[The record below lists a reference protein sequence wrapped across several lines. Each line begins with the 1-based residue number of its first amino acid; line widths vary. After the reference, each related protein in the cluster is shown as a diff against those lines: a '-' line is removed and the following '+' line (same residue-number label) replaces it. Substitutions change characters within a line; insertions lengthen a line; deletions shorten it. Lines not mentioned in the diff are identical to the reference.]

1 MTDML
6 LAVAIALAG
15 FALEVWPRLINRYF
29 GIDTWRFALLADA
42 IRRHGRYPDSV
53 PEKYIVP
60 GSVDN
65 PPFLPFVC
73 SRFTKKWLDRNQGL
87 ISPAFD
93 VLQSL
98 TVYGLGYAVTGAP
111 IGGHLAQ
118 IFYMLTPVV
127 PLEASNLSLR
137 TPGSLIFLWAMLSVQ
152 AYALHPSVWTFILGV
167 AGVTLLTFTH
177 RMAVQVLF
185 FGLIGF
191 TIIDN
196 TARYL
201 LVFLVGVL
209 FSIFAF
215 RGAYLK
221 YLRGQLL
228 MIAFWMYNIHNRL
241 AHQIRGNP
249 TKEKKHTD
257 FVRRIEYMIWKI
269 PVLPFLAV
277 NPWAIYAFVALFLPD
292 YGAMAGVSPWFS
304 VAVKWS
310 VILFV
315 LGILF
320 NTKYMRFLGEGQRYL
335 EYATGAAAA
344 AAAAVVL
351 KFAADPAVW
360 GIVKAAP
367 WIVGAGCLAVI
378 LFFQIKLVVN
388 NPDKSVT
395 PALWAVLDHLNAFSG
410 EVRIAC
416 LPHGLADAVTYFL
429 TNGKALLS
437 DNSVGVYELVDYWP
451 LLKKPLRE
459 IADKYG
465 LTHFLVST
473 KFVTLEELDIPGFV
487 EAFRREHY
495 VVLVRERMDGHEAA

>member
-1 MTDML
+1 MTDIV
-6 LAVAIALAG
+6 LAIGLALAG
-15 FALEVWPRLINRYF
+15 FVLEVWPRYCNRYF

-53 PEKYIVP
+53 PERYIVP

-73 SRFTKKWLDRNQGL
+73 SRFPKEWFDRNQGL

-98 TVYGLGYAVTGAP
+98 TVYALGYAVTGAP

-137 TPGSLIFLWAMLSVQ
+137 TPGSLIFLWAMLAVQ
-152 AYALHPSVWTFILGV
+152 TYALHPNAWTFVLAIL
-167 AGVTLLTFTH
+167 GVTLLTFTH

-191 TIIDN
+191 TILDGS
-196 TARYL
+196 TRYL
-201 LVFLVGVL
+201 LVFLLGLL

-215 RGAYLK
+215 KGAYLK

-277 NPWAIYAFVALFLPD
+277 NPWTIYAFVALLLPD
-292 YGAMAGVSPWFS
+292 YGAMAGASPWFG
-304 VAVKWS
+304 VVVKWS

-335 EYATGAAAA
+335 EYATAAAAA

-351 KFAADPAVW
+351 KFSADPAVW

-367 WIVGAGCLAVI
+367 WIVGAGCLGVV
-378 LFFQIKLVVN
+378 LFFQLKLVVN

-395 PALWAVLDHLNAFSG
+395 PALWAVIDHLNAFAG

-416 LPHGLADAVTYFL
+416 LPHGLADAMAYFL

-451 LLKKPLRE
+451 LLQKPLRE
-459 IADKYG
+459 IADRYQ
-465 LTHFLVST
+465 LTHFLIST
-473 KFVTLEELDIPGFV
+473 KYVTLDELDIPGFV

-495 VVLVRERMDGHEAA
+495 VVLVREGA

>member
-1 MTDML
+1 MTDIL
-6 LAVAIALAG
+6 LALAIALAG
-15 FALEVWPRLINRYF
+15 FVLEFWPRLFNRYF
-29 GIDTWRFALLADA
+29 GIDTWRFTLLADA

-65 PPFLPFVC
+65 PPFLPFIC
-73 SRFTKKWLDRNQGL
+73 SRFSKAWLDRNQGL

-98 TVYGLGYAVTGAP
+98 TVYFLGLAVTGAP
-111 IGGHLAQ
+111 VGGHLAQ
-118 IFYMLTPVV
+118 IFYLLTPVV

-152 AYALHPSVWTFILGV
+152 AYALHPGVLTFILGV

-191 TIIDN
+191 TVIDN

-201 LVFLVGVL
+201 LVFLCGVL

-215 RGAYLK
+215 KGAYLK

-249 TKEKKHTD
+249 TSEKKHTD
-257 FVRRIEYMIWKI
+257 FVRRIEYLIWKI

-277 NPWAIYAFVALFLPD
+277 NPWAIYAIVALLLPD
-292 YGAMAGVSPWFS
+292 YGAMAGASPWFS
-304 VAVKWS
+304 VVIKWS

-335 EYATGAAAA
+335 EYATAAAAA

-360 GIVKAAP
+360 GIVTSAP
-367 WIVGAGCLAVI
+367 WIVGAGCLAVV
-378 LFFQIKLVVN
+378 LFFQIKLVVK

-395 PALWAVLDHLNAFSG
+395 PALWEVLDHLNAFPK

-429 TNGKALLS
+429 KNGKALLS

-451 LLKKPLRE
+451 LLKRPLRE
-459 IADKYG
+459 IADRYE

-495 VVLVRERMDGHEAA
+495 VVLVREETAGA

>member
-1 MTDML
+1 MIDVF
-6 LAVAIALAG
+6 LALAIALAG

-29 GIDTWRFALLADA
+29 GIDTWRFTLLADA

-53 PEKYIVP
+53 PEKYLVP

-65 PPFLPFVC
+65 PPLLPWIC
-73 SRFTKKWLDRNQGL
+73 SRFPKDWLDRNQGL
-87 ISPAFD
+87 LSPAFD

-98 TVYGLGYAVTGAP
+98 TVYGLGHAVTGAAV
-111 IGGHLAQ
+111 GGHLAQ
-118 IFYMLTPVV
+118 IFYLLTPVV

-137 TPGSLIFLWAMLSVQ
+137 TLGSLVFLWAMLCVQ
-152 AYALHPSVWTFILGV
+152 AYALHPAWWTFVLGV

-185 FGLIGF
+185 FALIGF
-191 TIIDN
+191 TVIDN

-201 LVFLVGVL
+201 LVFLVGLL

-215 RGAYLK
+215 KGAYLK

-249 TKEKKHTD
+249 TREKKHTD
-257 FVRRIEYMIWKI
+257 FVRRIEYLIWKI

-277 NPWAIYAFVALFLPD
+277 NPWTLYAFAALALPD
-292 YGAMAGVSPWFS
+292 YGAMAGVSPWFG

-310 VILFV
+310 VILFI

-351 KFAADPAVW
+351 KWASDPAVW
-360 GIVKAAP
+360 GLVKAAP
-367 WIVGAGCLAVI
+367 WVIGLGCLGVI
-378 LFFQIKLVVN
+378 LFFQLKLVVK

-395 PALWAVLDHLNAFSG
+395 PALWAVLDHLNAFPG

-416 LPHGLADAVTYFL
+416 LPHGLADAITYFL
-429 TNGKALLS
+429 KNGKALLS

-451 LLKKPLRE
+451 LLRKPLRE

-473 KFVTLEELDIPGFV
+473 KFITLEELDIPGFA
-487 EAFRREHY
+487 EAYRREHY
-495 VVLVRERMDGHEAA
+495 VVLARTDA

>member
-1 MTDML
+1 MTNIF

-15 FALEVWPRLINRYF
+15 FLLEVWPRLLNRYF

-53 PEKYIVP
+53 PEKYLVP

-73 SRFTKKWLDRNQGL
+73 SLFPKDWLDRNQGL

-98 TVYGLGYAVTGAP
+98 TVYVLGYAVTGAP
-111 IGGHLAQ
+111 VGGHLAQ
-118 IFYMLTPVV
+118 ILYLLTPVV

-137 TPGSLIFLWAMLSVQ
+137 TPGSLIFLWAMLAVQ
-152 AYALHPSVWTFILGV
+152 AYALYPGVWTFLLGV

-196 TARYL
+196 TSRYL

-215 RGAYLK
+215 KGAYLK

-228 MIAFWMYNIHNRL
+228 LIAFWMYNIHNRL
-241 AHQIRGNP
+241 AHQVRGNP
-249 TKEKKHTD
+249 TKEKQHTD
-257 FVRRIEYMIWKI
+257 FVRRIEYLIWKI

-277 NPWAIYAFVALFLPD
+277 NPWAIYAFVAVCLPD
-292 YGAMAGVSPWFS
+292 YGAMAAVSPWFS
-304 VAVKWS
+304 VVVKWS
-310 VILFV
+310 VVLFV

-335 EYATGAAAA
+335 EYATAAAA
-344 AAAAVVL
+344 AAASAVVL
-351 KFAADPAVW
+351 KFASDPAVW

-367 WIVGAGCLAVI
+367 WIVGIGCLGVV
-378 LFFQIKLVVN
+378 LFFQIKLVVK

-395 PALWAVLDHLNAFSG
+395 PALWAVIDHLNAYPG

-429 TNGKALLS
+429 KNGKALLS
-437 DNSVGVYELVDYWP
+437 DNSVGVYELVDFWP
-451 LLKKPLRE
+451 RLQKPLRE
-459 IADKYG
+459 IADRYD

-473 KFVTLEELDIPGFV
+473 RFVTLEELDIPGFV
-487 EAFRREHY
+487 EVCRKEHY
-495 VVLVRERMDGHEAA
+495 VVLERRDAAA